1 MYTKSDLKADLAA
14 MGLKGTETVII
25 HSSLKSI
32 GEVENRADGILD
44 ALIEFFRDGLLVFP
58 SMTYSLV
65 NAKQPVFSVRDTPCC
80 VSMLPE
86 LFRRRPG
93 VIRSLHP
100 THAVAAIGKDAA
112 EFVSG
117 HEKFDSPAHPESP
130 WGKLYKRNA
139 VILFVGTGTIH
150 CNTYLHG
157 VEEWLPVPGML
168 TDYHEPLV
176 VYDYE
181 GKRIEVPSR
190 RHVGS
195 HSKWYNL
202 LQPRFREAGA
212 LKEGKFGDAK
222 VFILDA
228 HAAGDIVYDLLK
240 KEPLF
245 FTDEYQASKGV
256 TDWH

>member
-1 MYTKSDLKADLAA
+1 MYTKSELKAQLSA
-14 MGLKGTETVII
+14 MGFKGTETVII

-32 GEVENRADGILD
+32 GEVENRAEGIID
-44 ALIEFFRDGLLVFP
+44 ALQEFFAEGLLVFP

-65 NAKQPVFSVRDTPCC
+65 SDKQPVFSVRDTPCC
-80 VSMLPE
+80 VSALPE
-86 LFRRRPG
+86 IFRKRPG

-112 EFVSG
+112 EFVEG
-117 HEKFDSPAHPESP
+117 HEKFDSPAHPDSP

-139 VILFVGTGTIH
+139 KIMFVGTKTIH
-150 CNTYLHG
+150 CNTFLHG

-168 TDYHEPLV
+168 TEEPQQLV

-195 HSKWYNL
+195 HSKWYHL
-202 LQPRFREAGA
+202 MYPTFCEAGA
-212 LKEGKFGDAK
+212 LTEGKFGDAQ
-222 VFILDA
+222 VFVVDA
-228 HAAGDIVYDLLK
+228 HMAGDIVYDLLK

>member
-1 MYTKSDLKADLAA
+1 MYTRDDLKNDLRR
-14 MGLKGTETVII
+14 MGFKGDETVII

-32 GEVENRADGILD
+32 GEVEDRADGILD
-44 ALIEFFRDGLLVFP
+44 ALEEFFADGLLVFP

-65 NAKQPVFSVRDTPCC
+65 NDKQPVFSVRDTPCC
-80 VSMLPE
+80 VSALPE
-86 LFRRRPG
+86 IFRHRPG

-130 WGKLYKRNA
+130 WGKLYKRSA
-139 VILFVGTGTIH
+139 KILFVGTKTIH
-150 CNTYLHG
+150 CNTFLHG

-168 TDYHEPLV
+168 TEEHQPLV
-176 VYDYE
+176 VYDYD

-202 LQPRFREAGA
+202 MQPAFREAGA
-212 LKEGKFGDAK
+212 LTEGRFGDAQ
-222 VFILDA
+222 VFVVDA
-228 HAAGDIVYDLLK
+228 RMAGDIVYELLK
-240 KEPLF
+240 KEPFF
-245 FTDEYQASKGV
+245 FTDDYQNAKK
-256 TDWH
+256 

>member
-1 MYTKSDLKADLAA
+1 MYSKSDLKADLTA
-14 MGLKGTETVII
+14 MGLKGSETVII

-44 ALIEFFRDGLLVFP
+44 ALVEFFKDGLLVFP
-58 SMTYSLV
+58 SMSYNLV

-112 EFVSG
+112 EFVAG

-181 GKRIEVPSR
+181 FLLI
-190 RHVGS
+190 
-195 HSKWYNL
+195 SK
-202 LQPRFREAGA
+202 AGN
-212 LKEGKFGDAK
+212 
-222 VFILDA
+222 
-228 HAAGDIVYDLLK
+228 IVYWKAIPFPAVRKIPLYPKRQRSPGSVSRNCVPDLSGRLLPGK
-240 KEPLF
+240 K
-245 FTDEYQASKGV
+245 
-256 TDWH
+256 

>member
-1 MYTKSDLKADLAA
+1 MYTKTDLKADLSA
-14 MGLKGTETVII
+14 MGLKGTETIII

-32 GEVENRADGILD
+32 GEVENRADGILE
-44 ALIEFFRDGLLVFP
+44 ALEEFFADGLLVFP
-58 SMTYSLV
+58 SMSYSLV

-100 THAVAAIGKDAA
+100 THAVAAKGKDAA

-117 HEKFDSPAHPESP
+117 HEKFDSPAHPDSP

-139 VILFVGTGTIH
+139 CIMFVGTGTIH

-176 VYDYE
+176 VYDYD
-181 GKRIEVPSR
+181 GNRIEVPSR
-190 RHVGS
+190 RHVGA
-195 HSKWYNL
+195 HSKWYDL
-202 LQPRFREAGA
+202 MQGPFREAGA
-212 LKEGKFGDAK
+212 LSEGKFGDAK
-222 VFILDA
+222 VFLLEA
-228 HAAGDIVYDLLK
+228 HKAGDVVYELLK
-240 KEPLF
+240 KEPCF
-245 FTDEYQASKGV
+245 FTDEYQEAQQKK
-256 TDWH
+256 

>member
-1 MYTKSDLKADLAA
+1 MYSKNDLKSNLSE
-14 MGLKGTETVII
+14 MGLTGNETVII

-44 ALIEFFRDGLLVFP
+44 ALQEFFANGLLVFP

-65 NAKQPVFSVRDTPCC
+65 NAKQPVYSVRDTPCC
-80 VSMLPE
+80 VSALPE
-86 LFRRRPG
+86 IFRKRPG
-93 VIRSLHP
+93 VLRSLHP

-130 WGKLYKRNA
+130 WGKLYKRSA
-139 VILFVGTGTIH
+139 FIMFIGTGTIH
-150 CNTYLHG
+150 CNTFLHG

-168 TDYHEPLV
+168 TDHHEPLV
-176 VYDYE
+176 VYDYD
-181 GKRIEVPSR
+181 GRRIEVPSR

-195 HSKWYNL
+195 HSRWYDL
-202 LQPRFREAGA
+202 MAPLFRQAGA
-212 LKEGKFGDAK
+212 LRDGKFGDAG
-222 VFILDA
+222 VFLLEA
-228 HAAGDIVYDLLK
+228 RKAGDLVYELLK

-245 FTDEYQASKGV
+245 FTDGYQESKKAE
-256 TDWH
+256 

>member
-1 MYTKSDLKADLAA
+1 MYTKSDLKNHLAA
-14 MGLKGTETVII
+14 MGFKGSETVII

-32 GEVENRADGILD
+32 GEVENRADGILE
-44 ALIEFFRDGLLVFP
+44 ALEEFFAEGLLVFP
-58 SMTYSLV
+58 SMSYSLV
-65 NAKQPVFSVRDTPCC
+65 NDKQPVFSVRDTPCC

-86 LFRRRPG
+86 LFRKRPG

-112 EFVSG
+112 DFVAG
-117 HEKFDSPAHPESP
+117 HETFDSPAHPDSP

-139 VILFVGTGTIH
+139 KILFVGTKTIH
-150 CNTYLHG
+150 SNTFLHG

-168 TDYHEPLV
+168 TDEPQKLV
-176 VYDYE
+176 VYDYD

-190 RHVGS
+190 RHVGHHS
-195 HSKWYNL
+195 HYYDL
-202 LQPRFREAGA
+202 MRPAFLEAGA
-212 LKEGKFGDAK
+212 LSEGRFGDAH

-228 HAAGDIVYDLLK
+228 HQAGDIVYELLK

-245 FTDEYQASKGV
+245 FTEEYQEAQAQKK
-256 TDWH
+256 

>member
-1 MYTKSDLKADLAA
+1 
-14 MGLKGTETVII
+14 MGFKGDETIII

-32 GEVENRADGILD
+32 GETEKRADGILD
-44 ALIEFFRDGLLVFP
+44 ALQEFFAEGLLVFP
-58 SMTYSLV
+58 SMSYSLV

-80 VSMLPE
+80 VSSLPE
-86 LFRRRPG
+86 IFRKRPG

-112 EFVSG
+112 EFVAG
-117 HEKFDSPAHPESP
+117 HEKFDSPAHPDSP

-139 VILFVGTGTIH
+139 VIMFIGTKTIH
-150 CNTYLHG
+150 CNTFLHG

-168 TDYHEPLV
+168 TDYHEALV

-190 RHVGS
+190 RHVGG
-195 HSKWYNL
+195 HSKWYDL
-202 LQPRFREAGA
+202 MQPVFRKAGA
-212 LKEGKFGDAK
+212 LREGRFGDAE
-222 VFILDA
+222 VFLVDA
-228 HAAGDIVYDLLK
+228 RKAGDAVYQLLQ

-245 FTDEYQASKGV
+245 FTDDYQNARQNN
-256 TDWH
+256 